1 MEWFE
6 PACLVVEIPQII
18 VHEAGQPDMVLDLF
32 DADGLTGKDE
42 AEVDLL
48 AIVANAA
55 AGGDGDGLVVK
66 RIVEK

>member
-1 MEWFE
+1 MK
-6 PACLVVEIPQII
+6 L
-18 VHEAGQPDMVLDLF
+18 PDMVLDLF

-55 AGGDGDGLVVK
+55 AGDDGDGLVVK